1 MLRNLC
7 IFSFIFA
14 LVSCGGGSSAI
25 KNTNNSGNSVVG
37 SSASS
42 NDSSKIVTNASSA
55 AEASASS
62 AEVSSSNSSIASSAQ
77 GGEPQNDQLYG
88 MYVSLN
94 TGRTNALLGNVERED
109 QFIKFVRDNGF
120 NYLIF
125 YDLEGLNPT
134 STTAK
139 QFAALVSRA
148 KLTAGVKSVAAAL
161 GDVSEANT
169 IVAYNNGR
177 PESERINVL
186 NVEYE
191 FWNMPDRATAFNNTI
206 AMLEHFKSVGMVHD
220 LQTEI
225 YVGWIN
231 ATEAVRLGN
240 VTDRILVHYYMQT
253 DVTII
258 NYGLE
263 RLEWLSAASRKVK
276 IAPIFSNEGPK
287 NTNDIPFMGCWL
299 EKNPHQQ
306 AYKSWREQYD
316 ALNKPWKENIEVVG
330 ATWFIYD
337 KFLDVKNLNGNQS
350 GGVISNGC
358 DVQ

>member
-1 MLRNLC
+1 MLRSLF
-7 IFSFIFA
+7 IFSVVMA
-14 LVSCGGGSSAI
+14 LVSCGGGSAAVKNNNGNMSSTSLSSMHISSTSAVNI
-25 KNTNNSGNSVVG
+25 SSSSMASLLN
-37 SSASS
+37 SSA
-42 NDSSKIVTNASSA
+42 
-55 AEASASS
+55 
-62 AEVSSSNSSIASSAQ
+62 NSSLQ
-77 GGEPQNDQLYG
+77 GDVSDSGQIYG

-94 TGRTNALLGNVERED
+94 VGRNNALLGNVARED

-134 STTAK
+134 SATAK
-139 QFAALVSRA
+139 QFATLVSRA
-148 KLTAGVKSVAAAL
+148 KLTAGVKSIAAAV
-161 GDVSEANT
+161 GHIGEADT

-206 AMLEHFKSVGMVHD
+206 AMLEHFKSVGTVND

-287 NTNDIPFMGCWL
+287 NTNDLPFMGCWL

-337 KFLDVKNLNGNQS
+337 KFLDVKNLNGDQS
-350 GGVISNGC
+350 GEIISNGC
-358 DVQ
+358 DI

>member
-1 MLRNLC
+1 MLRTL
-7 IFSFIFA
+7 FIFGFVMA
-14 LVSCGGGSSAI
+14 LISCGGGSSAV
-25 KNTNNSGNSVVG
+25 KNSSGHITSSSSSSMNI
-37 SSASS
+37 SSASIGNTS
-42 NDSSKIVTNASSA
+42 
-55 AEASASS
+55 
-62 AEVSSSNSSIASSAQ
+62 SSSNSPVLSSSANSSTPRDGADAGQ
-77 GGEPQNDQLYG
+77 IYG

-94 TGRTNALLGNVERED
+94 VGRNNALLGNVARED

-125 YDLEGLNPT
+125 YELEGLNPT

-161 GDVSEANT
+161 GDAAEADT
-169 IVAYNNGR
+169 VVAYNNGR

-191 FWNMPDRATAFNNTI
+191 FWQNPNRATTFNNTI
-206 AMLEHFKSVGMVHD
+206 AMLERFRSVGAVHN

-225 YVGWIN
+225 YIGWIN
-231 ATEAVRLGN
+231 ATEAVRLAN
-240 VTDRILVHYYMQT
+240 VTDRILVHYYVKT
-253 DVTII
+253 DESII
-258 NYGLE
+258 NYGIE

-287 NTNDIPFMGCWL
+287 NTNDLPFMGCWL
-299 EKNPHQQ
+299 EKNPHQE
-306 AYKSWREQYD
+306 AYTSWREQYD
-316 ALNKPWKENIEVVG
+316 AIAKPWKDNIEVVG

-337 KFLDVKNLNGNQS
+337 KFLDVNNLSGNQS
-350 GGVISNGC
+350 GTVISNGC
-358 DVQ
+358 EG

>member
-1 MLRNLC
+1 MLRSLS
-7 IFSFIFA
+7 IFSFILV
-14 LVSCGGGSSAI
+14 LVSCGGGSAAI
-25 KNTNNSGNSVVG
+25 KNTNG
-37 SSASS
+37 SSVSVLASS
-42 NDSSKIVTNASSA
+42 VITSAGVSSA
-55 AEASASS
+55 AQTSVASS
-62 AEVSSSNSSIASSAQ
+62 GTSIANSSISSPLQ
-77 GGEPQNDQLYG
+77 GGEPQSDQLYG

-94 TGRTNALLGNVERED
+94 PGRINALLGNLERED

-161 GDVSEANT
+161 GDVSEADT
-169 IVAYNNGR
+169 VVAYNHGR

-206 AMLEHFKSVGMVHD
+206 AMLEHFKFVGTVND

-231 ATEAVRLGN
+231 ATEAVRLAN

-258 NYGLE
+258 NYGIE
-263 RLEWLSAASRKVK
+263 RLEWLSTASRKVK
-276 IAPIFSNEGPK
+276 VAPIFSNEGPK
-287 NTNDIPFMGCWL
+287 NTNDLPFMGCWL

-337 KFLDVKNLNGNQS
+337 KFLDIKSMNSNQA
-350 GGVISNGC
+350 GDTMSNGC
-358 DVQ
+358 EIL

>member
-1 MLRNLC
+1 MLRNLF
-7 IFSFIFA
+7 IFSFILA
-14 LVSCGGGSSAI
+14 LASCGGGSSAI
-25 KNTNNSGNSVVG
+25 KNNNGSGNSVVG

-42 NDSSKIVTNASSA
+42 NVITSASSA
-55 AEASASS
+55 AEASVSS
-62 AEVSSSNSSIASSAQ
+62 AEVSTPNSSIASSAQ
-77 GGEPQNDQLYG
+77 DGEPQNGQLYG

-94 TGRTNALLGNVERED
+94 TGRSNALLGNVARED

-134 STTAK
+134 SAMAK
-139 QFAALVSRA
+139 QFAALVGRA
-148 KLTAGVKSVAAAL
+148 KLTAGVKSIAAAV
-161 GDVSEANT
+161 GHIGEADT

-206 AMLEHFKSVGMVHD
+206 AMLEHFKSVGALNN

-225 YVGWIN
+225 YVGWVN

-287 NTNDIPFMGCWL
+287 NTNDLPFMGCWL

-316 ALNKPWKENIEVVG
+316 ALNKPWTDNIEVVG

-337 KFLDVKNLNGNQS
+337 KFLDVNNLNGNQA
-350 GGVISNGC
+350 GTVVVNGC
-358 DVQ
+358 EG

>member
-1 MLRNLC
+1 MLRNLF
-7 IFSFIFA
+7 IFSFA
-14 LVSCGGGSSAI
+14 LTLASCGGGSSAI
-25 KNTNNSGNSVVG
+25 KNNNGSSNSIVG
-37 SSASS
+37 SSA
-42 NDSSKIVTNASSA
+42 
-55 AEASASS
+55 AETSASS
-62 AEVSSSNSSIASSAQ
+62 VEVSSLNSSVASSAQ

-94 TGRTNALLGNVERED
+94 TGRSNALLGNVARED
-109 QFIKFVRDNGF
+109 QFIRFVRDNGF

-148 KLTAGVKSVAAAL
+148 KLTAGVNKIAAAL
-161 GDVSEANT
+161 GHIGEADT
-169 IVAYNNGR
+169 VVAYNHGR

-206 AMLEHFKSVGMVHD
+206 AMLEHFKSVGTVND

-253 DVTII
+253 DATII

-287 NTNDIPFMGCWL
+287 NTNDLPFMGCWL

-306 AYKSWREQYD
+306 AYKSWRDQYD

-330 ATWFIYD
+330 ATWFVYD
-337 KFLDVKNLNGNQS
+337 KFLDVKNLNGNQA
-350 GGVISNGC
+350 GDTTSNGC
-358 DVQ
+358 EIQ

>member
-1 MLRNLC
+1 MLRNLF
-7 IFSFIFA
+7 IFSFA
-14 LVSCGGGSSAI
+14 LALASCGGGSSAI
-25 KNTNNSGNSVVG
+25 KNNNGSSNSIVG
-37 SSASS
+37 SSA
-42 NDSSKIVTNASSA
+42 
-55 AEASASS
+55 AETSASS
-62 AEVSSSNSSIASSAQ
+62 VEVSSLNSSVASSAQ

-94 TGRTNALLGNVERED
+94 TGRSNALLGNVARED
-109 QFIKFVRDNGF
+109 QFIRFVRDNGF

-148 KLTAGVKSVAAAL
+148 KLTAGVNKIAAAL
-161 GDVSEANT
+161 GHIGEADT
-169 IVAYNNGR
+169 VVAYNHGR
-177 PESERINVL
+177 PEFERINVL

-206 AMLEHFKSVGMVHD
+206 AMLEHFKSVGTVND

-253 DVTII
+253 DATII

-287 NTNDIPFMGCWL
+287 NTNDLPFMGCWL

-337 KFLDVKNLNGNQS
+337 KFLDVKNLNGNQA
-350 GGVISNGC
+350 GDTTSNGC
-358 DVQ
+358 EIQ

>member
-1 MLRNLC
+1 MLRKLC
-7 IFSFIFA
+7 VFCFILA
-14 LVSCGGGSSAI
+14 LTSCGGGSSAI
-25 KNTNNSGNSVVG
+25 KNTNGSGNSVVG
-37 SSASS
+37 SSAVSS
-42 NDSSKIVTNASSA
+42 VKTSVSSA
-55 AEASASS
+55 AQKSVSSSGISIGNSSASS
-62 AEVSSSNSSIASSAQ
+62 SLQ
-77 GGEPQNDQLYG
+77 GGEPQIDQLYG

-94 TGRTNALLGNVERED
+94 PGRSSALLGNVEREN

-120 NYLIF
+120 NYLII

-148 KLTAGVKSVAAAL
+148 KLTAGVKNVAAAV
-161 GDVSEANT
+161 GHISEADT
-169 IVAYNNGR
+169 VVAYNQSR

-206 AMLEHFKSVGMVHD
+206 AMLEHFKSVGAVNN

-287 NTNDIPFMGCWL
+287 NTNDLPFMGCWL

-316 ALNKPWKENIEVVG
+316 ELNKPWKENIEVVG

-337 KFLDVKNLNGNQS
+337 KFLDVKNLNGNQAGDTTS
-350 GGVISNGC
+350 KGC
-358 DVQ
+358 EIQ

>member
-1 MLRNLC
+1 
-7 IFSFIFA
+7 
-14 LVSCGGGSSAI
+14 
-25 KNTNNSGNSVVG
+25 
-37 SSASS
+37 
-42 NDSSKIVTNASSA
+42 
-55 AEASASS
+55 
-62 AEVSSSNSSIASSAQ
+62 
-77 GGEPQNDQLYG
+77 

-94 TGRTNALLGNVERED
+94 RGRINALLGNVERED

-134 STTAK
+134 STSAR
-139 QFAALVSRA
+139 QFAALLSRA
-148 KLTAGVKSVAAAL
+148 KLTAGVKSVAAAV
-161 GDVSEANT
+161 GHISEADT
-169 IVAYNNGR
+169 VVAYNQGR

-191 FWNMPDRATAFNNTI
+191 FWNMPDRAAAFNNTI
-206 AMLEHFKSVGMVHD
+206 AMLEHFKSVGMVNN

-287 NTNDIPFMGCWL
+287 NTNDLPFMGCWL

-337 KFLDVKNLNGNQS
+337 KFLDVKNLTGNQA
-350 GGVISNGC
+350 GDTTSNGC
-358 DVQ
+358 EIQ

>member
-1 MLRNLC
+1 MLRSLF
-7 IFSFIFA
+7 IFSFVMAI
-14 LVSCGGGSSAI
+14 VSCGGGSSAV
-25 KNTNNSGNSVVG
+25 KNNNGNIPSASLSSMSI
-37 SSASS
+37 SSASVG
-42 NDSSKIVTNASSA
+42 NISSSSA
-55 AEASASS
+55 PSMLSSS
-62 AEVSSSNSSIASSAQ
+62 ANSSLP
-77 GGEPQNDQLYG
+77 GEVADSGQIYG

-94 TGRTNALLGNVERED
+94 VGRNNALLGNVARED

-134 STTAK
+134 SATAK

-148 KLTAGVKSVAAAL
+148 KLTAGVKSIAAAV
-161 GDVSEANT
+161 GHIAEADT

-206 AMLEHFKSVGMVHD
+206 AMLEHFKSVGVVND

-253 DVTII
+253 DLTII
-258 NYGLE
+258 NYGIE

-287 NTNDIPFMGCWL
+287 NTNDLPFMGCWL

-316 ALNKPWKENIEVVG
+316 AIAKPWKDHIDVVG

-337 KFLDVKNLNGNQS
+337 KFLDVNNLNGNQS
-350 GGVISNGC
+350 DTVVVNGC
-358 DVQ
+358 EG